1 MILFQPKKKTKEQA
15 DDDGEEDL
23 DKLLASFDKVD
34 NVCNYRGENMKKC
47 KTKIAASFGLGVQCD
62 HCRLRFCMNHGL
74 PEGIIHT
81 LRNHFYDE
89 GVRKWQFMS
98 TYYKEGRGF
107 KMFENVVT

>member
-74 PEGIIHT
+74 PEVHGCA
-81 LRNHFYDE
+81 DAA
-89 GVRKWQFMS
+89 RKAARQNLIQDGKIFA
-98 TYYKEGRGF
+98 GRI
-107 KMFENVVT
+107 